1 MGLILDFMALI
12 NPIFQLIIYY
22 FVFSVFFKTMFL
34 ILASNSFS
42 GLILWMFISKV
53 IKKGMFTISSNRHLI
68 EMIRLTNMTLLLLIT
83 QQHIRAH
90 L

>member
-1 MGLILDFMALI
+1 MGLIWDFMALI

-34 ILASNSFS
+34 ILLKSFS